1 MNKKNYLFEFFKFIK
16 KARKEYIIGL
26 SVLIIGV
33 VSEVIAIKLIAVA
46 FDKKIESF
54 DLNEIYF
61 FVGKIALIYIFLK
74 ILEAITLVYRKRI
87 LQRAANIVYTN
98 IQILIYNHVQR
109 LPIKYFDNIPA
120 GSVLS
125 KITSDVKAIR
135 SFFSETLVS
144 ILIIL
149 SQLAVIYSIMIYI
162 NWKLSLILLI
172 YLPIILILQKY
183 NKNSTYSYISDLR
196 KHYSICN
203 GKVNEMCQN
212 LEIIVAFNNQE
223 EALKDWDISA
233 QNRYKS
239 DKILTLLEAFIR
251 HNAFDFLTKLVQLTI
266 IFYYIYSATFNLG
279 LITSGDTLVFIF
291 YISNIVNGLSNLT
304 MNLSEYSKARGS
316 AKNIYELLKL
326 DIENEDD
333 LIKPE
338 KIEGNIKFENV
349 YFSYDDKY
357 VLKDINLEIKENQT
371 VAFIGHTGSGKST
384 IMNLLVKFYKNQ
396 KGKIEISGLDI
407 KDIDTYTLRENVA
420 IVLQDSFLFEGTI
433 GDNISEDKEVARRSL
448 EMVGAKYILDER
460 GLDGVVMQDG
470 SNFST
475 GEKQLISLARALAKD
490 PKILI
495 LDEATANIDSKTE
508 QIIQHGI
515 EMLKKNR
522 TTLIIAHRLSTI
534 RDVDKIFVLDKGE
547 IVESGNHNDLVKLN
561 GLYTKM
567 LKLNNSK

>member
-33 VSEVIAIKLIAVA
+33 VSEVIAIKLISVA